1 MAFVDKTL
9 TCVQCGSTFVFTAG
23 EQEFYQEKGYTN
35 EPKRCKPCRDE
46 AKRAKSAG
54 SAAAT
59 GAAAAGSGLQG
70 NAGAPARS
78 GRQMFDIVCDECHQP
93 SQVPFQPT
101 PGRKILC
108 RSCFQ
113 ASRGRATPPAAH

>member
-1 MAFVDKTL
+1 MAFADKTIS
-9 TCVQCGSTFVFTAG
+9 CIQCGNPFVFTAG

-35 EPKRCKPCRDE
+35 EPKRCKPCRED
-46 AKRAKSAG
+46 AKRGKSAG
-54 SAAAT
+54 GGASGSS
-59 GAAAAGSGLQG
+59 GAAYGSGPG
-70 NAGAPARS
+70 NGGTGSRP
-78 GRQMFDIVCDECHQP
+78 GRQMYDIVCDNCQQP

-113 ASRGRATPPAAH
+113 ASRG

>member
-1 MAFVDKTL
+1 MAFADKTI
-9 TCVQCGSTFVFTAG
+9 TCVQCGAPFVFTAG
-23 EQEFYQEKGYTN
+23 EQQFYQEKGYTN

-46 AKRAKSAG
+46 AKRAKAG
-54 SAAAT
+54 GAGAAGPGPAAYSSGHGNG
-59 GAAAAGSGLQG
+59 GAAAGPR
-70 NAGAPARS
+70 PAR
-78 GRQMFDIVCDECHQP
+78 QMYDIICDNCQQP

-113 ASRGRATPPAAH
+113 ASRA

>member
-1 MAFVDKTL
+1 MAFADKTI
-9 TCVQCGSTFVFTAG
+9 TCVQCGAPFVFTAG
-23 EQEFYQEKGYTN
+23 EQQFYQEKGYTN

-46 AKRAKSAG
+46 AKRAK
-54 SAAAT
+54 T
-59 GAAAAGSGLQG
+59 GGAGSGAATYASGPG
-70 NAGAPARS
+70 NGGSSAVARS
-78 GRQMFDIVCDECHQP
+78 ARQMYDIICDNCQQP

-113 ASRGRATPPAAH
+113 ASRA